1 MAGSAKV
8 FRIGVARIGQLR
20 RCHSLRLNMTI
31 NAVNKTMLLSAYTFV
46 HGFIALVQNKIHV
59 AAAHNLGRLNAL
71 ISLRCRNGRQQR
83 MLFIPIPFASHD
95 RSGKE
100 TTAGNEQKNN
110 GVLRFVGWCINQ

>member
-1 MAGSAKV
+1 M
-8 FRIGVARIGQLR
+8 FRVGVARIGQLSR
-20 RCHSLRLNMTI
+20 RHLLRLNMTI
-31 NAVNKTMLLSAYTFV
+31 NAVHKTMFLSAHTFM

-71 ISLRCRNGRQQR
+71 IALRGRNGRQQWV
-83 MLFIPIPFASHD
+83 LFILLPFASHY

-110 GVLRFVGWCINQ
+110 GVLWFVRWCINQ